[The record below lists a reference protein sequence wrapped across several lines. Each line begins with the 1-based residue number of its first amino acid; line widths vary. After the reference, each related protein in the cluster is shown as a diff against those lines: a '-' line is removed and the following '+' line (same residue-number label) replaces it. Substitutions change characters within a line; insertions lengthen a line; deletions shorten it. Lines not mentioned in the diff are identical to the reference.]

1 MNTKSIAIAIA
12 LVAGTA
18 AVSPAQ
24 ALSPITTLET
34 VQVRPAADQIAQ
46 QAWEQASDIRTLAA
60 VQVRPDAAQMA
71 ERQQLQA
78 RTAVAPITTLAAV
91 NVRPS
96 LDQWVALAA
105 EQQAERYTAALAA
118 AATTFAGHVIV
129 NLPAVHVR
137 PSQADLQALAIETAA
152 VLVRP

>member
-24 ALSPITTLET
+24 ALASITTLET
-34 VQVRPAADQIAQ
+34 VQVRPAADQMAQ
-46 QAWEQASDIRTLAA
+46 QAWEQASDIPTLAA
-60 VQVRPDAAQMA
+60 VQVRPDAVQLA
-71 ERQQLQA
+71 ERRHL
-78 RTAVAPITTLAAV
+78 TAADPIVTLAAV

-96 LDQWVALAA
+96 MDQWVALAA
-105 EQQAERYTAALAA
+105 EQQAERYTAALTA
-118 AATTFAGHVIV
+118 AATSFAGHVIV

-137 PSQADLQALAIETAA
+137 PSQTDLQALAIETAA